1 MNNSTTIVA
10 NDGHD
15 KVKVVVRTKSRP
27 NLTRAESHRAHHL
40 RVDRVTQAIAH
51 EFHYRDIKVK

>member
-1 MNNSTTIVA
+1 MNKSTTIVA

-15 KVKVVVRTKSRP
+15 RVKVVVKTLSRP
-27 NLTRAESHRAHHL
+27 NLTRAESHREHHL
-40 RVDRVTQAIAH
+40 RVDRVTEAIAR